1 MGARFFCAWIIFQ
14 HLLSYRNMK
23 SIQFWGAAGD
33 VTGSNFVLTANNGDQ
48 VMVDIGMAQGSREAE
63 DSNFKLL
70 DYDIANIKAVLITH
84 AHLDHIGKL
93 PILAKMGFNGPIY
106 CTEPTK
112 QIAEISLMDSV
123 HISKEDGR
131 GEMAYTEDEAT
142 KILSLMKLV
151 EYDEPVSVFGFTATY
166 RNAGHILGS
175 ASIEVSHTDDP
186 TQNIIF
192 SGDLGNSPQDLI
204 PPTTL
209 IDRAT
214 TVVMESTYGD
224 SVHPVEDVKSI
235 LLSEINEIEK
245 SDGVLLIPAFSIERT
260 QELLHILDHLKN
272 SGEMK
277 EETPV
282 YLDSPMAIRV
292 TRIFE
297 QSEDLYNLEL
307 KHDETPFGFAGLAFT
322 LSSGQSKAI
331 TEHEGAKVI
340 IAGSGMMSGGR
351 IMHHLK
357 RFISHESTRILIVGY
372 QAEGTLGRE
381 IEEGADTVHIDD
393 GVFKVKAHVTRLH
406 SMSSHADQPR
416 LMKWLS
422 HIKDVNK
429 IFLVHGE
436 NPQREALA
444 EKITSDLGYTNITM
458 PMVGEEFD
466 VE

>member
-1 MGARFFCAWIIFQ
+1 
-14 HLLSYRNMK
+14 
-23 SIQFWGAAGD
+23 
-33 VTGSNFVLTANNGDQ
+33 
-48 VMVDIGMAQGSREAE
+48 
-63 DSNFKLL
+63 
-70 DYDIANIKAVLITH
+70 
-84 AHLDHIGKL
+84 
-93 PILAKMGFNGPIY
+93 
-106 CTEPTK
+106 
-112 QIAEISLMDSV
+112 
-123 HISKEDGR
+123 
-131 GEMAYTEDEAT
+131 
-142 KILSLMKLV
+142 
-151 EYDEPVSVFGFTATY
+151 
-166 RNAGHILGS
+166 
-175 ASIEVSHTDDP
+175 
-186 TQNIIF
+186 
-192 SGDLGNSPQDLI
+192 
-204 PPTTL
+204 
-209 IDRAT
+209 
-214 TVVMESTYGD
+214 
-224 SVHPVEDVKSI
+224 
-235 LLSEINEIEK
+235 
-245 SDGVLLIPAFSIERT
+245 
-260 QELLHILDHLKN
+260 
-272 SGEMK
+272 
-277 EETPV
+277 
-282 YLDSPMAIRV
+282 V